1 MCSSKREKKKTEK
14 ETFLQDEPMKKLID
28 SFAKDMGWNE
38 KATKLLFDGEVVA
51 PMTTPDDLG
60 LEDDDILDASSK

>member
-1 MCSSKREKKKTEK
+1 
-14 ETFLQDEPMKKLID
+14 LQDEPMKKLID